1 MLFSAKFIILISLL
15 IIWLFSIYIIT
26 KSALI
31 LKFKNKNYN
40 SLKGL
45 RLYYLLNLEFKK
57 FKNSQKNLWNLDK
70 YDKKILKYLSK
81 NKYVVYGSAAHEI
94 FWNKNSRTIGDID
107 LFNLDKKSLPENLA
121 KNFLDIDFND
131 GLFIFA
137 KSGDTKIGISNTTW
151 VPDKFITRKNGIYV
165 VKPEVAL
172 LDKYGQ
178 FIKYLIFDISENKL
192 LNIIGDINFILEQND
207 KEINKLINDKNMIEE
222 IYITKLICNLFTTYF
237 ATQHQFVKWTEI
249 LTKEN
254 INKKLDLIQ
263 KQNNLHLNVNFK
275 KILNYIIESQP
286 IKETYNNTYRLLE
299 NKEKITEI
307 YYEFNSK
314 NYLNIHSLT
323 QEFDS
328 HESVDK
334 LKNTI
339 KIEKD
344 VTILKEIFNTFEPTT
359 SQVDLRYLILA
370 AYLEVKND

>member
-1 MLFSAKFIILISLL
+1 M
-15 IIWLFSIYIIT
+15 
-26 KSALI
+26 
-31 LKFKNKNYN
+31 
-40 SLKGL
+40 
-45 RLYYLLNLEFKK
+45 LNLEFKK